1 MKLADPLAYFLR
13 PGEKRLKTVWEVEK
27 DGKKNFLVGTAH
39 FFPYHFRVSLKKI
52 LRRSKQAL
60 FEGPLDPR
68 SMEKVVA
75 HGSQGEGSL
84 EIYEA
89 LDPQTI
95 REIQGKA
102 DTLFGDPQVFRGI
115 PGKAAS
121 LFGDSQTLLQ
131 FLPRG
136 EKPDDPVRAHFQKL
150 RPWLAFFT
158 IWTSYLKTKGWTG
171 SVDLEAFELSKK
183 LGKEVHFLETIEEQ
197 IQVLEQIPMDR
208 MIGFL
213 RRVDRWDE
221 YSESYVRVFLR
232 GCLADWMSGTS
243 DFPSRC
249 APVISERDRVF
260 YHRMKPFIEKG
271 ESAVFLGAPHLHGVN
286 RMLEADGYRV
296 EQIQEIEG
304 W

>member
-1 MKLADPLAYFLR
+1 MKLAEPLIYFLQ
-13 PGEKRLKTVWEVEK
+13 PGEKKLKTVWEVEK
-27 DGKKNFLVGTAH
+27 DGKKNYLVGTAH
-39 FFPYHFRVSLKKI
+39 FFPYHFRLSLKKI
-52 LRRSKQAL
+52 LRWSKRAL
-60 FEGPLDPR
+60 FEGPLDPG

-136 EKPDDPVRAHFQKL
+136 EKPGDPVRAHFQKL
-150 RPWLAFFT
+150 RPWLAFFA

-213 RRVDRWDE
+213 RKVDQWDE
-221 YSESYVRVFLR
+221 YSESYVRVFLQ

-260 YHRMKPFIEKG
+260 YRRMKPFIEKG